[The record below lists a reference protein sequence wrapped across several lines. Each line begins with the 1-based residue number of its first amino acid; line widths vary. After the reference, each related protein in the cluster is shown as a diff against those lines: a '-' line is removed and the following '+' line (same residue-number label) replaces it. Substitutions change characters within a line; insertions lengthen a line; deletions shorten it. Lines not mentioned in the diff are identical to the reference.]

1 MEKLKNFVIWLDGF
15 LDDKKSLNEYQT
27 KKVSDKLNSLFE
39 HEADNQKTG
48 EPSKP
53 IDFKPNLGQDFGP
66 GYVDPITGEK
76 YRC

>member
-15 LDDKKSLNEYQT
+15 LDDKKSLNESQT

-39 HEADNQKTG
+39 HEADNQKTD

-53 IDFKPNLGQDFGP
+53 IDFKPNISQDFGL
-66 GYVDPITGEK
+66 GRVDPITGVK